1 MTKERARE
9 ILKTSGVFGDFKMTK
24 KENDYVRKIWLEHP
38 NGDMSIY
45 ATLLLIAF
53 GYKRA
58 LMHIDDELNFR

>member
-1 MTKERARE
+1 
-9 ILKTSGVFGDFKMTK
+9 MTK

-45 ATLLLIAF
+45 STLLLIAF

-58 LMHIDDELNFR
+58 LMHIHDELNFR